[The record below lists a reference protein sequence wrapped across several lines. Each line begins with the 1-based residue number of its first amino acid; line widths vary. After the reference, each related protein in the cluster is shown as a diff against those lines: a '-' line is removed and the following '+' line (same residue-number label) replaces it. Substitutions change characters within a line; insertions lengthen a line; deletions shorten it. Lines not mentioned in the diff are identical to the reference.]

1 MLANVVENLL
11 DAALRKDERQM
22 IPVVLQ
28 TCLTNVFGKNGLK
41 TQSASKIVVIK

>member
-1 MLANVVENLL
+1 MLANVMENLL

-28 TCLTNVFGKNGLK
+28 TGLTKVFGKNGLK
-41 TQSASKIVVIK
+41 T